1 MLTQNHYPTS
11 QLVNHSLTSAKTDK
25 EVISLWLS
33 DKSKTTIKTY
43 GYTLKAFFDLFPIP
57 LNQIKVDTLVAF
69 KEYLINKD
77 YALATI
83 NNKLM
88 AIKSLLTFA
97 HKIGYLIFNC
107 GAVVRSIKSKD
118 IINNK
123 VLMEDEIKAL
133 IDNCYNSRDSL
144 LVRLLANTGLRISE
158 AINLKW
164 TDINNGKITV
174 FGKGNKT
181 RIISLSESLESALWS
196 LYSSQN
202 TYIFSTQSGNK
213 LHRNNVHKTLKKV
226 AKKAGLSDK
235 ISCHWLRHSTASHAL
250 NNGASLNQVKE
261 LLGHD
266 SLNTTARYLHTLDG
280 TTATDF
286 VNF

>member
-1 MLTQNHYPTS
+1 MT
-11 QLVNHSLTSAKTDK
+11 
-25 EVISLWLS
+25 LS
-33 DKSKTTIKTY
+33 
-43 GYTLKAFFDLFPIP
+43 
-57 LNQIKVDTLVAF
+57 QIKVDTLVAF
-69 KEYLINKD
+69 KEYLIKKD

-107 GAVVRSIKSKD
+107 GTVVRCLKSQD
-118 IINNK
+118 NLNNK
-123 VLMEDEIKAL
+123 ILMENEIKAL
-133 IDNCYNSRDSL
+133 IDNCFNHRDSL
-144 LVRLLANTGLRISE
+144 LIRLLANTGLRISE
-158 AINLKW
+158 AVNLKW
-164 TDINNGKITV
+164 IDLNNGKLTV

-181 RIISLSESLESALWS
+181 RIISLSQSLESALMAI
-196 LYSSQN
+196 YSPSN

-226 AKKAGLSDK
+226 AKKAGVTDK
-235 ISCHWLRHSTASHAL
+235 VSCHWLRHSTASHAL
-250 NNGASLNQVKE
+250 NNGASLTQVQT

-286 VNF
+286 INF